1 MKTTITTL
9 LATLACTLAASAA
22 TPIPDQFK
30 ISGFAMGCQ
39 AYSFNR
45 FTAFEA
51 IEKTAA
57 AGGKV
62 IEFFPGQRFSLEDG
76 ALKLDQNLSDENIA
90 KLKAKLEKH
99 GLMGVNFGVVG
110 GFGGDEAAARK
121 VFEFAKKMGFPAITI
136 EPKIEAMD
144 LIDKLIK
151 EYDIRVAIH
160 NHPKQPKNPSY
171 MLWDPNYV
179 LSIVKDR
186 DPRFGACA
194 DIGHFVRSGIKP
206 VDALRILKGRV
217 MSSHLK
223 DLHEFSPGGHDMP
236 FGQGVSDIPGVL
248 DELRRQH
255 FDGNISIEYE
265 YNWDHSVPDV
275 AQCIGFVRGYGAG
288 ASSKK

>member
-1 MKTTITTL
+1 MKTTFTTL
-9 LATLACTLAASAA
+9 LAILACVLGVSAA

-39 AYSFNR
+39 AYTFNR

-51 IEKTAA
+51 IEKTAS
-57 AGGKV
+57 AGGKI
-62 IEFFPGQRFSLEDG
+62 IEFYPGQRFSLEDG
-76 ALKLDQNLSDENIA
+76 SLKLDQNLSDENIA

-121 VFEFAKKMGFPAITI
+121 VFEFARKMGFPAITI
-136 EPKIEAMD
+136 EPKIEGMD

-151 EYDIRVAIH
+151 EYDVRVAIH
-160 NHPKQPKNPSY
+160 NHPRKPKDPSY
-171 MLWDPNYV
+171 RLWDPNYV

-206 VDALRILKGRV
+206 VEALRILKGRV
-217 MSSHLK
+217 VSSHLK
-223 DLHEFSPGGHDMP
+223 DLSEFSPSGHDMP
-236 FGQGVSDIPGVL
+236 FGQGVSDIPAVL
-248 DELRRQH
+248 DELRKQH

-265 YNWDHSVPDV
+265 FNWEHSVPDV
-275 AQCIGFVRGYGAG
+275 AQCIGFIRGYGAG

>member
-1 MKTTITTL
+1 
-9 LATLACTLAASAA
+9 
-22 TPIPDQFK
+22 
-30 ISGFAMGCQ
+30 MGCQ
-39 AYSFNR
+39 AYTFNR

-51 IEKTAA
+51 IEKTAS

-62 IEFFPGQRFSLEDG
+62 IEFYPGQRFSMEDG

-110 GFGGDEAAARK
+110 GFGSDESAARK

-136 EPKIEAMD
+136 EPKIEGMD

-160 NHPKQPKNPSY
+160 NHPRKPKDPSY
-171 MLWDPNYV
+171 MLWDPSYV

-186 DPRFGACA
+186 DSRFGACA
-194 DIGHFVRSGIKP
+194 DIGHYVRSGIKP

-217 MSSHLK
+217 MSCHLK
-223 DLHEFSPGGHDMP
+223 DLSEFAPSGHDMP
-236 FGQGVSDIPGVL
+236 FGEGVSDIPAVL
-248 DELRRQH
+248 DELRKQD
-255 FDGNISIEYE
+255 FVGNISIEYE

-275 AQCIGFVRGYGAG
+275 AQCIGFIRGYGAG

>member
-1 MKTTITTL
+1 MKTKCVGL
-9 LATLACTLAASAA
+9 LAMVAWLASASA
-22 TPIPDQFK
+22 GTPIPDRFK

-39 AYSFNR
+39 AYTFNR

-62 IEFFPGQRFSLEDG
+62 IEFYPGQRFSAEDG
-76 ALKLDQNLSDENIA
+76 ALKLDQNLSDEGIA

-110 GFGGDEAAARK
+110 GFGSNEEAARK

-136 EPKIEAMD
+136 EPKIDAMD
-144 LIDKLIK
+144 LIERLIK

-160 NHPKQPKNPSY
+160 NHPKKPRDPSY
-171 MLWDPNYV
+171 QLWDPNYV

-186 DPRFGACA
+186 DSRFGACA
-194 DIGHFVRSGIKP
+194 DIGHFVRSGVKP
-206 VDALRILKGRV
+206 VDALKILKGRV
-217 MSSHLK
+217 ISSHLK
-223 DLHEFSPGGHDMP
+223 DLSEFAPGGHDMP

-248 DELRRQH
+248 DELRRQN
-255 FDGNISIEYE
+255 FEGNISIEYE

-275 AQCIGFVRGYGAG
+275 AQCIGFIRGYG